1 MRPFAP
7 TFGGMSQVAGSIG
20 GQKPRVADAPSAI
33 NTHQAPEKAHRNLCA
48 SWRAPT
54 FTPTKVGVWP
64 ANGPCR
70 RSNLRMSLVRQQIAA
85 GLNAKGHKVSHVAV
99 GRLLKDRAHPA

>member
-1 MRPFAP
+1 MARSRTPF
-7 TFGGMSQVAGSIG
+7 VN
-20 GQKPRVADAPSAI
+20 AI
-33 NTHQAPEKAHRNLCA
+33 RASGLRMMTTRQAPEKAHRNLCA

-64 ANGPCR
+64 ANEPCC

-99 GRLLKDRAHPA
+99 GRLLKDRAHPASAWLLD